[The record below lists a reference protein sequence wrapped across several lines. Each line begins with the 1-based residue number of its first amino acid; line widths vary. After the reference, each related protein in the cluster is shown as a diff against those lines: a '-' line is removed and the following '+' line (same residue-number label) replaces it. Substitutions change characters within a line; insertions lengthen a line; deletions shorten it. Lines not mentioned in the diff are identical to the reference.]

1 MKGMI
6 MTNQNEH
13 SNPETN
19 TENNRFSH
27 HNYGGGFR
35 RGRSGLDW
43 ATTPGFHPGKVAAV
57 VLGAALF
64 PPLGIAAL
72 GYFLWNSRRYAN
84 ADGPNS
90 FAQGG
95 RCGHRGMGGRM
106 GRRGMRSSGNSA
118 MDDHTSKVLNELRET
133 RHEFAEHRAAD
144 TAKRDAEAFAQ
155 FQAARETKPNSETG
169 SA

>member
-1 MKGMI
+1 

-13 SNPETN
+13 SHSETN
-19 TENNRFSH
+19 HENHRFSH

-35 RGRSGLDW
+35 QGRSGLDW
-43 ATTPGFHPGKVAAV
+43 ATSPGFHPGKLAAV
-57 VLGAALF
+57 VLGTALF
-64 PPLGIAAL
+64 PPLGLAAL

-84 ADGPNS
+84 ADGPTP

-118 MDDHTSKVLNELRET
+118 MDEHTSKVLNELRET
-133 RHEFAEHRAAD
+133 RHEFAEHRAAAK
-144 TAKRDAEAFAQ
+144 AKRDAEAFAQ
-155 FQAARETKPNSETG
+155 FQAARETKSNSETG